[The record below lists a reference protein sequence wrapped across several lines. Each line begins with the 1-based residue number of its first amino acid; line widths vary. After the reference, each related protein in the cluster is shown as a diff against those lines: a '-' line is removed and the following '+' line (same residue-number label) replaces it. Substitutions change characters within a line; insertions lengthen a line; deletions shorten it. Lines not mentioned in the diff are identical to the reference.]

1 MSTIGFT
8 TTIPVE
14 VILAAHKKPLDLNNI
29 FVNASNPQA
38 MVDLAEEAGYPRTT
52 CGWIK
57 GLYTAAL
64 EHDLEALIAV
74 MVGDCSNTQAL
85 METLQLKGLHTIPF
99 AYPFD
104 RDKDMLK
111 AHIEKLMNY
120 LGVTIE
126 QIHQVKQDLIPVR
139 ELLKKLDTMTWQDN
153 VIKGGE
159 NHYFLV
165 SSSDF
170 NSNPAEFEQELA
182 GFIKA
187 ARDRE
192 PFKDEIRL
200 AYIGV
205 PPIFTDLYDVLESLG
220 ARVVFNEVQ
229 RQFSMPYATDDIYE
243 QYIKYTY
250 PYGVFARLEDIE
262 QEIAR
267 RNIDGVIH
275 YTQSFCYRQIEDLIF
290 RERLKL
296 PFITLE
302 GDNPGKVDARS
313 RMRLEAFINM
323 FKM

>member
-1 MSTIGFT
+1 MPKIGFT

-14 VILAAHKKPLDLNNI
+14 AILAANQIPLDLNNI
-29 FVNASNPQA
+29 FVNAPNPQV
-38 MVDLAEEAGYPRTT
+38 MVDYAEEAGYPRTT

-64 EHDLEALIAV
+64 ENDLEALIAV

-85 METLQLKGLHTIPF
+85 METLQLKGVNTIPF
-99 AYPFD
+99 AFPFD

-111 AHIEKLMNY
+111 AHIGKLMNC
-120 LGVTIE
+120 LGVSIEAVE
-126 QIHQVKQDLIPVR
+126 QIKRDLAPLR
-139 ELLKKLDTMTWQDN
+139 ELLKKLDEMTWRDN
-153 VIKGGE
+153 IIKGSE
-159 NHYFLV
+159 NHYYLV

-170 NSNPAEFEQELA
+170 NGNPATFAQELA
-182 GFIKA
+182 AFIEEAKN
-187 ARDRE
+187 RK
-192 PFKDEIRL
+192 PFTDEIRL
-200 AYIGV
+200 AFIGV
-205 PPIFTDLYDVLESLG
+205 PPIFTDLYDVLEGLG

-229 RQFSMPYATDDIYE
+229 RQFSMPYDTEDIYE

-262 QEIAR
+262 HEIAK

-275 YTQSFCYRQIEDLIF
+275 YTQSFCYRQIEDLII
-290 RERLKL
+290 RERIKL

-302 GDNPGKVDARS
+302 GDNPGRVDARS

-323 FKM
+323 FKY

>member
-1 MSTIGFT
+1 MPKIGFT

-14 VILAAHKKPLDLNNI
+14 AILAAHKIPLDLNNI
-29 FVNASNPQA
+29 FVNAPNPQA
-38 MVDLAEEAGYPRTT
+38 MVDYAEEMGYPRTT

-64 EHDLEALIAV
+64 ENDLQALIAV

-85 METLQLKGLHTIPF
+85 METLQLKGVNTIPYAF
-99 AYPFD
+99 PFD

-111 AHIEKLMNY
+111 AHIGKLMNA
-120 LGVTIE
+120 LGVSLE
-126 QIHQVKQDLIPVR
+126 AVEQVKQDLVPVR
-139 ELLKKLDTMTWQDN
+139 ELLKKLDKMTWQDN
-153 VIKGGE
+153 LIKGGE
-159 NHYFLV
+159 NHYYLV

-170 NSNPAEFEQELA
+170 NGNPDTFAEELSA
-182 GFIKA
+182 FIESA
-187 ARDRE
+187 QDRK
-192 PFKDEIRL
+192 PFTDEIRL
-200 AYIGV
+200 AFIGV

-229 RQFSMPYATDDIYE
+229 RQFSMPYDTEDIYE

-250 PYGVFARLEDIE
+250 PYGIFARLEDIE
-262 QEIAR
+262 VEIKK

-275 YTQSFCYRQIEDLIF
+275 YTQSFCYRQIEDLII
-290 RERLKL
+290 RERIKL

-323 FKM
+323 FKY